1 MKKVKKT
8 VKIATSNYQHP
19 LLLMAPRR
27 PTQQRENLTSGLSDL
42 FLADHSADS
51 AFESAFESSNS
62 DSSMAENHRLQRC
75 CVPQGDCLKN
85 NTLEFGLIN
94 LDDLTDTVRIVC
106 SNDGCNVGQYMHRE
120 CFDQWEQGVIS
131 YLKSIGRA
139 RSWSDKQRQQ
149 NLWNKKGYDLVYKA
163 CGCRCGRG
171 HIKKNLDWTPPAT
184 SLFGGSRIE
193 EESKKKKRRNRNN
206 QKPILS
212 TVATSPNA
220 YHPNQQMMKISSNS
234 IVDNMMHN
242 LLDNSALTVSTPQT
256 TLRGR
261 AGSLSSSTGSSS
273 PPFST
278 SEQSISP
285 VHNTVMNKQKQK
297 EQTEIYSDRVRW
309 VLETDKFATIIL
321 KSFKKILQT
330 LKKLPIKS
338 NSIHSNTFPLKAT
351 EKTHSTIFRLSYN
364 ERKFSSFLGRVP
376 SVRPWS
382 APATRFSVISLL
394 GAKLTKQIKH
404 FASLQPFRSFT
415 GTKKV
420 YSTSFKDLRS
430 LRKYFLRQKYGISE
444 KVNEINFLSTPIVQS
459 FSEFLEF
466 SEHFTIF
473 CELAVVFYISL
484 LT

>member
-1 MKKVKKT
+1 
-8 VKIATSNYQHP
+8 
-19 LLLMAPRR
+19 MAPRR
-27 PTQQRENLTSGLSDL
+27 PTQQRDQLASGLSDL
-42 FLADHSADS
+42 FLGDHSVDS

-94 LDDLTDTVRIVC
+94 LDDLTDTVRIMC
-106 SNDGCNVGQYMHRE
+106 SNDICNVGQYMHRE
-120 CFDQWEQGVIS
+120 CFDQWEQSVLS

-171 HIKKNLDWTPPAT
+171 HIKKNLDWSPPAT
-184 SLFGGSRIE
+184 SLFGSSRIE
-193 EESKKKKRRNRNN
+193 EENKKKKRRNRNN

-220 YHPNQQMMKISSNS
+220 YHPNQQMMKISTNN

-297 EQTEIYSDRVRW
+297 EQTEIYSDRVR
-309 VLETDKFATIIL
+309 
-321 KSFKKILQT
+321 
-330 LKKLPIKS
+330 
-338 NSIHSNTFPLKAT
+338 
-351 EKTHSTIFRLSYN
+351 
-364 ERKFSSFLGRVP
+364 
-376 SVRPWS
+376 
-382 APATRFSVISLL
+382 
-394 GAKLTKQIKH
+394 
-404 FASLQPFRSFT
+404 
-415 GTKKV
+415 
-420 YSTSFKDLRS
+420 
-430 LRKYFLRQKYGISE
+430 
-444 KVNEINFLSTPIVQS
+444 
-459 FSEFLEF
+459 
-466 SEHFTIF
+466 
-473 CELAVVFYISL
+473 
-484 LT
+484 